1 MTARHPDTREL
12 VRPDAQPDT
21 VAFARFFSNVAQRA
35 SGTTPDDVAHVVAW
49 FKAIDKVDDD
59 GKRLFPNVEYTTEV
73 FNSMLLVLSRQQ
85 KSPQL
90 DLALQLYRDAQ
101 AGAFPGVVPDLGTF
115 QNLLVAVARSNQST
129 SVDVA
134 LELFHDMVA
143 EDADGNKLLPD
154 ALPNRCVAVVLVGC
168 RVAFPHART
177 LRVTGLRSTTCCLYA
192 FGKATG
198 LRSTWASTCSKR

>member
-1 MTARHPDTREL
+1 MHSVPPDINGVYKAFNLMTARHPDTREL

-168 RVAFPHART
+168 RVVHFLMRE
-177 LRVTGLRSTTCCLYA
+177 RCV
-192 FGKATG
+192 
-198 LRSTWASTCSKR
+198 